1 MRPGEKIYSLAE
13 KTRHRNLSIGL
24 LFLSCILLLAPSF
37 SPAENT
43 VDITDVSYWSYPDY
57 TRVVITLSDSAD
69 FIKKQLSNPDRL
81 FFDIRNSRIKKE
93 LKAILPVDNG
103 MLKSVR
109 AAQFNKDTVR
119 VVLDLDKVKDYKVI
133 SIGDPVQIIID
144 VYGLSSLADKTLSS
158 RKRIVI
164 DPGHGGH
171 DPGAVG
177 PNGLCEKDVVL
188 DIGLKLRKILAEDP
202 DIEVCMTRD
211 RDVFIPLV
219 ERTAIANSKNADLF
233 VSIHANSSP
242 KRGSK
247 GIETYFLNWSDD
259 MESMKVA
266 ARENQISL
274 KKMRSMKKKMDP
286 LDIELADL
294 KRSHKRDESN
304 KLANYIQM
312 MLINELN
319 RNYSHIVDLR
329 VKWAMFYVLF
339 GAQMPS
345 VLAEVSFIS
354 NPIEEKLLSKNSYR
368 EDLAKAIASGIKR
381 YMSSSMEPQTV
392 AGIGKTVDPRD

>member
-1 MRPGEKIYSLAE
+1 MAE